1 MQCTPTEKRKVYFVT
16 GPREEDIP
24 FSALR
29 KPPSLVTRRT
39 LPYYR
44 PGALKLREE
53 HRLFL
58 LNCLFKI
65 ISY

>member
-53 HRLFL
+53 HRLF
-58 LNCLFKI
+58 
-65 ISY
+65 Y